1 MNIED
6 ALDSIWDLV
15 ETRINENDYK
25 HYQECFKELEESI
38 ERKNKVLSHQR
49 KLLEGGQI
57 NVSSR

>member
-1 MNIED
+1 MNIEEV
-6 ALDSIWDLV
+6 LDSIWDLV

-49 KLLEGGQI
+49 KLLD
-57 NVSSR
+57 RK